1 MVRQDQEIFIAP
13 PSANLN
19 EFEDGERTTVLFK
32 VICAYG
38 KYFLY
43 HKDSLLDDDF
53 CDTSHMAHYILK
65 NFKSSQ
71 IGDLIGDHKKKIF
84 RGHYLNKM
92 QDKVDEAT
100 QVEPEDVVNWY
111 AF

>member
-43 HKDSLLDDDF
+43 HKDSLLDYDF
-53 CDTSHMAHYILK
+53 CDTSHMAHFILK

-71 IGDLIGDHKKKIF
+71 IGDLSGD
-84 RGHYLNKM
+84 
-92 QDKVDEAT
+92 
-100 QVEPEDVVNWY
+100 
-111 AF
+111 